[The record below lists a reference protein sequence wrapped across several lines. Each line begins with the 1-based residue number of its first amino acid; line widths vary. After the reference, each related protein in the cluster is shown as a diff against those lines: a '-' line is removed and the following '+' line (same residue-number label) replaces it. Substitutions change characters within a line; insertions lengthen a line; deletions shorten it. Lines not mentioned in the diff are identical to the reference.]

1 MVRRTL
7 SNDGSPFSEVLDR
20 AGRYQNLWGMLDI
33 GVLGS
38 RLLAIHPAEWDPLDG
53 VDELEVIDH
62 DKFRIVAGSGY
73 GSIGESVKFSA
84 DGSLR
89 YGSMTL
95 RRVDELEERGDI
107 FS

>member
-1 MVRRTL
+1 
-7 SNDGSPFSEVLDR
+7 
-20 AGRYQNLWGMLDI
+20 
-33 GVLGS
+33 
-38 RLLAIHPAEWDPLDG
+38 
-53 VDELEVIDH
+53 
-62 DKFRIVAGSGY
+62 
-73 GSIGESVKFSA
+73 VKFSA